1 MWTLLQQ
8 AGIFAWPLA
17 LCSAVAVFV
26 IAERLFALR
35 SNNVIPQVYL
45 DRFVQGEVPNEGDQ
59 STVAGRIVA
68 FFYSHDVDAEQL
80 KAFARLQISRMERG
94 FFVLEIV
101 VSAAPLIGLLG
112 TVTGLVKVFSQI
124 SPDSG
129 LPDTAAFI
137 EGVALALST
146 TMIGLAIAIP
156 TLVALGYLTRRIDIY
171 AAQLGVGVERLIA
184 LKGKTD
190 RRSR

>member
-26 IAERLFALR
+26 IVERLFALR
-35 SNNVIPQVYL
+35 SNNVIPQAYL
-45 DRFVQGEVPNEGDQ
+45 DRFVQGEVPDAGDQ

-156 TLVALGYLTRRIDIY
+156 TLVVLGYLTRRIDIY

-184 LKGKTD
+184 LKGNTG
-190 RRSR
+190 RRNR